1 MSAAATPAPR
11 SGEDHHHIEDPLE
24 GIELVV
30 FDKDGT
36 LIEFHPMWRG
46 WVEDLATSLSATT
59 GLDLHDQVFSLLGVD
74 RATGTI
80 SPHGL
85 LAATPMARLRELVV
99 KALVDAGVEPE
110 AAERAV
116 AAAWLAPDPVALA
129 TPTADLDVLLDR
141 LAARGIRAAVA
152 TSDDRV
158 PTERTLAALGIAARF
173 ETLACADDGHPVKP
187 APDPVLR
194 IAARVG
200 VATDRILVVGD
211 APVDM
216 RMGRAAGVR
225 RVVGVLTGVG
235 DEATLRPLADLVLPS
250 IADLAP

>member
-1 MSAAATPAPR
+1 MSRPIPDASA
-11 SGEDHHHIEDPLE
+11 DPLE

-46 WVEDLATSLSATT
+46 WVDDLATNLAAAT
-59 GLDLHDQVFSLLGVD
+59 GLELHDQVFSLLGVD
-74 RATGTI
+74 PETGTI

-85 LAATPMARLRELVV
+85 LAATPMARLRELVTE
-99 KALVDAGVEPE
+99 ALVDEGVPVGT
-110 AAERAV
+110 AASAV
-116 AAAWLAPDPVALA
+116 ADAWLSPDPVALA
-129 TPTADLDVLLDR
+129 TPTADLQGLLER

-152 TSDDRV
+152 TSDDRL

-200 VATDRILVVGD
+200 VSPDRMLVIGD
-211 APVDM
+211 APVDL

-235 DEATLRPLADLVLPS
+235 DAATLGPLADLVLPS
-250 IADLAP
+250 VADLAQEVSAR